1 MTVTLEAPAKVNL
14 FLRVLAREASGYH
27 GIETLFCRISL
38 ADTLTVEA
46 VGRSGG
52 PAVVLTS
59 EGEECGPPAE
69 NLATRAAQLVL
80 DATGNSTGVTL
91 HLVKRIPAKAGLG
104 GGSSDAAAALVG
116 TNQLLGNPIPR
127 HELMQLASRLGADVP
142 FFVSGASLALGW
154 DRGDRLFTLPPLPSA
169 PGVLVI
175 PPVGVSTADA
185 YRWVDAVRAE
195 AGRRGAVALDAE
207 SVASWGSVARMA
219 GNDFEGAVFGKEPK
233 VREAFEK
240 LVSTQPLICRLSGS
254 GSALFAV
261 YRTERDRDDAQMRL
275 GKKFGRTIP
284 VQTLP

>member
-1 MTVTLEAPAKVNL
+1 MTPITLTAPAKVNL

-38 ADTLTVEA
+38 ADTLTVAAAE
-46 VGRSGG
+46 GRSG
-52 PAVVLTS
+52 VQLTS
-59 EGEECGPPAE
+59 EGEDCGPPAE

-80 DATGNSTGVTL
+80 AATGAQTGVAL
-91 HLVKRIPAKAGLG
+91 HLVKQIPSKAGLG
-104 GGSSDAAAALVG
+104 GGSSDAAAALLG
-116 TNQLLGNPIPR
+116 TNQLLGNPVPR

-154 DRGDRLFTLPPLPSA
+154 DRGDRLFTLPSLPSA
-169 PGVLVI
+169 PGLLIV
-175 PPVGVSTADA
+175 PPVGVSTAEA
-185 YRWVDAVRAE
+185 YRWVDGVRAE

-240 LVSTQPLICRLSGS
+240 LVGTQPLVCRMSGS
-254 GSALFAV
+254 GSALFAI
-261 YRTERDRDDAQMRL
+261 YRNAGVREDARMQL
-275 GKKFGRTIP
+275 GKKWGRIIP
-284 VQTLP
+284 FETA